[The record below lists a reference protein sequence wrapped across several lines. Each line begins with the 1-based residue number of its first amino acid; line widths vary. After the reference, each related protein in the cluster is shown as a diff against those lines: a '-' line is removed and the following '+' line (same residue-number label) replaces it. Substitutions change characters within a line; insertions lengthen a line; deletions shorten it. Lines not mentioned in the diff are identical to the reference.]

1 MEQLGEIL
9 GQVFNLKSQE
19 GENMMQW
26 SARASELFDKCHRK
40 TGVQFPDEARGWILL
55 HRAGLS
61 KEQKAVVIARARGDL
76 KRESVSA
83 ALRSCRRRPDP
94 AIGKRRTAV
103 ALAEETAEDM
113 SYQQDTWS
121 SQTLNV
127 QTGQATQRPTTT
139 PRWRRCWPLHGKSDD
154 KS

>member
-1 MEQLGEIL
+1 MKVVRQTFSTTGSCRRAWRDLGTGVQSETL
-9 GQVFNLKSQE
+9 SPKK
-19 GENMMQW
+19 GENMKQW
-26 SARASELFDKCHRK
+26 SACACSRLDLVAPSR
-40 TGVQFPDEARGWILL
+40 PPARNL
-55 HRAGLS
+55 
-61 KEQKAVVIARARGDL
+61 KAVVIARARGDL